1 MNYKKEI
8 EKMGWNEEEITKR
21 MNSLAEDD
29 PYFNTNNITLNA
41 EDLKKRYKNFIE
53 TDEEQELAD
62 VFFNQEDKWHE
73 YVKST

>member
-21 MNSLAEDD
+21 MNSLADDD
-29 PYFNTNNITLNA
+29 PYFNTNDITLNA
-41 EDLKKRYKNFIE
+41 EDLKKCYKNFIE

-62 VFFNQEDKWHE
+62 VFFNQEDK
-73 YVKST
+73 

>member
-21 MNSLAEDD
+21 MNSLADDD
-29 PYFNTNNITLNA
+29 PYFNTNDITLNA
-41 EDLKKRYKNFIE
+41 EDLEKRYKNFIE

-62 VFFNQEDKWHE
+62 VFLIKKTNDM
-73 YVKST
+73 SM

>member
-21 MNSLAEDD
+21 MNSLAEND

-41 EDLKKRYKNFIE
+41 EDFKKRYKNFIE

-62 VFFNQEDKWHE
+62 VFFNQEDK
-73 YVKST
+73 

>member
-8 EKMGWNEEEITKR
+8 EKMGWNEEEIAKR
-21 MNSLAEDD
+21 MSSLAEDN

-41 EDLKKRYKNFIE
+41 EDLKKRHKNFIE

-62 VFFNQEDKWHE
+62 VFFNQEDEW
-73 YVKST
+73 

>member
-41 EDLKKRYKNFIE
+41 EDFKKRYKNFIE